1 MSVPNRIRPAR
12 FAAALAALMTSSLA
26 GATLDLPTAE
36 RLALQ
41 RDLSAPSL
49 QASAQALNERA
60 VAEGQLPDPRLKLGA
75 MNLPVD
81 SFDRDQEPMTQ
92 MQVGVQQTFP
102 PGQTRQLRQRRTL
115 SLAEA
120 GSARAQARRLAVERE
135 VRLQFLELYYLVHA
149 GAIVDRSQALFQQL
163 AEVTESQYAAGR
175 KNQQDVLRASVELA
189 LLEDRRTRIRTQ
201 EDEVRAALARLIG
214 PEPARQSLDGAF
226 PRLTEPSRPE
236 ALEAALPGHPLMRV
250 EEGQVKA
257 NQLAV
262 GLARERYKPG
272 WMLDLTY
279 GDRTG
284 ENPDGT
290 DRDDFFSAMVL
301 LDIPLFTDKRQD
313 RQLAASQ
320 QELAAAQLNRDDRL
334 LELKGMLEADY
345 AQWLRLGQRIRLY
358 EEQVLPQAEQHA
370 LASLQAYQS
379 GVTDFSGL
387 MRARLNEL
395 DSRLTALRLRV
406 DRAKTQARLLYLM
419 GEQP

>member
-12 FAAALAALMTSSLA
+12 LAAALAALMTSSLA
-26 GATLDLPTAE
+26 GATLDLPAAE

-92 MQVGVQQTFP
+92 MQVGVQQAFP

-120 GSARAQARRLAVERE
+120 GSARAQARRLAVKRE

-163 AEVTESQYAAGR
+163 VEVTESQYAAGR
-175 KNQQDVLRASVELA
+175 KNQQDVLRANVELA
-189 LLEDRRTRIRTQ
+189 LLEDRHTRIRTQ

-214 PEPARQSLDGAF
+214 PEPARQALDGAF
-226 PRLTEPSRPE
+226 PRLTELSRQE

-313 RQLAASQ
+313 RRLAASQ